1 MVKLLL
7 LLRIVC
13 LTTITVSVQAQEAF
27 AVAGGN
33 LIENAGSVSYS
44 VGQTFYSYI
53 AGSNGSAT
61 EGVHYTLKVEVL
73 SVNDEL
79 IDGLQLD
86 VFPNP
91 ASHFLKLE
99 SKQFELKDLSYS
111 LLDINGRIHL
121 MGELHERSTT
131 VNLQLL
137 PAAIYILRVTDGS
150 EIIKTFKIIKL

>member
-1 MVKLLL
+1 MMK
-7 LLRIVC
+7 
-13 LTTITVSVQAQEAF
+13 TIIDEDPALQEY
-27 AVAGGN
+27 V
-33 LIENAGSVSYS
+33 I
-44 VGQTFYSYI
+44 
-53 AGSNGSAT
+53 T
-61 EGVHYTLKVEVL
+61 EKKFMELFWKYFEF
-73 SVNDEL
+73 NDEL

-137 PAAIYILRVTDGS
+137 PVAIYILRVTDGS